1 MGGKLVLNF
10 SQHFDHNIWKIH
22 AFPES
27 PYLILEI
34 RDQEKLQVSFTVMDL
49 KSSALITQGLTLK
62 ESWWVSVAH
71 ANEDQV
77 VFYTFDADDNP
88 KPKSYFLMEVEK
100 PQEVVKQEDFDLSLF
115 INQATE
121 QNIDIQNPFHYPEGS
136 KYFQTVAQFI
146 GHHFSHEIKRGVDY
160 FEKGDQIFISYFVNQ
175 ENTLANFLLVMNKD
189 KQVLLNEK
197 LGEYNQGF
205 ADNTFFIIDNKL
217 IFVKGVSDFFIY
229 DLSL

>member
-1 MGGKLVLNF
+1 MGGKPQLNF

-22 AFPES
+22 AFAET

-34 RDQEKLQVSFTVMDL
+34 RDQEKLQVSFTVVDL
-49 KSSALITQGLTLK
+49 FNNQLVAEGITLD

-71 ANEDQV
+71 AIENQV
-77 VFYTFDADDNP
+77 IFYTFDADENP
-88 KPKSYFLMEVEK
+88 KPKSFFLMKVGNPHEIVEQK
-100 PQEVVKQEDFDLSLF
+100 EFDLPKF
-115 INQATE
+115 INQSTT
-121 QNIDIQNPFHYPEGS
+121 QNIDIQIPFHYSEGTE
-136 KYFQTVAQFI
+136 YFQTVAEFI
-146 GHHFSHEIKRGVDY
+146 DEHFLLEIKRGVDY
-160 FEKGDQIFISYFVNQ
+160 FEKGDRIFISYFVNQ
-175 ENTLANFLLVMNKD
+175 ENTMANFLLVIDKD

-217 IFVKGVSDFFIY
+217 IFVKGVFDFFIY